1 MHLLYSPW
9 NEETKMIPNTKKEYA
24 SRFSNVSLII
34 PVIRETD
41 LFEQVAGTM
50 LDVCEPDDIKEFII
64 VVCEKTARESFA
76 SIEKMRQRC
85 DALGVAYRV
94 LWQKLPGM
102 GGAMRDALDIAT
114 GSHTIISN
122 ADMALDPKRVPML
135 IEQAR
140 KYPND
145 IISVSRYLEKGLIE
159 KGYDKFKLIW
169 NIVAQKWLR
178 LFYFSKITDYTY
190 AYRIAP
196 TKLYH
201 SVNWTEFRHP
211 FALETTLKFLRLGIE
226 FHEIPGKQ
234 IGGSQSG
241 YAETLTYLPVAI
253 KVRFMRKAKMRKDG
267 DGK

>member
-1 MHLLYSPW
+1 V
-9 NEETKMIPNTKKEYA
+9 TI
-24 SRFSNVSLII
+24 II

-41 LFEQVAGTM
+41 LFEQVVNAM
-50 LDVCEPDDIKEFII
+50 LDFCKPGDIKEFII
-64 VVCEKTARESFA
+64 VVCEKTAQESFA
-76 SIEKMRQRC
+76 SIEKMRVRC
-85 DALGVAYRV
+85 GSRGVAYQV

-122 ADMALDPKRVPML
+122 ADMALDPSLVPVL

-140 KYPND
+140 KYPDD
-145 IISVSRYLEKGLIE
+145 ITSVSRYLEKGLIE
-159 KGYDKFKLIW
+159 KGYNKLKLVW
-169 NIVAQKWLR
+169 NIVAQRWLR

-190 AYRIAP
+190 AYRIVP

-201 SVNWTEFRHP
+201 SVIWTELRHP
-211 FALETTLKFLRLGIE
+211 FALEGTLKFLRLGIK

-241 YAETLTYLPVAI
+241 YAETLAYLPVALKI
-253 KVRFMRKAKMRKDG
+253 RFMSKKKMCKNASG
-267 DGK
+267 I